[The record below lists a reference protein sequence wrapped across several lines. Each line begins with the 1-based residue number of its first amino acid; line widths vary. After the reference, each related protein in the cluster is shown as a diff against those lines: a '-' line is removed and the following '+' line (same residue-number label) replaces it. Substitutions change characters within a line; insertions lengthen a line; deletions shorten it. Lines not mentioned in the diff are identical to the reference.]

1 MGHKQV
7 IKLDTQEEN
16 YEGYNLSVILF
27 KDKVDDLPHCH
38 HIHHHSAPHT
48 IMCVDEKIH

>member
-7 IKLDTQEEN
+7 IKLHTQEEN
-16 YEGYNLSVILF
+16 YEVSERNSL

-38 HIHHHSAPHT
+38 HIHHHSALHT
-48 IMCVDEKIH
+48 MCVDEKIH